1 MSLTIVHVLACF
13 CVNHHVSMSNMT
25 IIMALTYL
33 TRQCHLMS
41 NMLIN
46 IPLTCLKCQKLCHL
60 HVQHISII
68 MPLTCQSSCHK
79 IVKHVNQHVTK
90 LSNMSIIIPLT
101 CYFVLH
107 VNLYCN
113 LGWIFYSFEH
123 KKWRFS
129 DFPSDIEI
137 HVCSL
142 HCFEIVT
149 KLIFEAFRH
158 VKDAEGLSLH
168 NPPLNTKGCVA
179 VAFCIHCRPMMFICS
194 QINTEAHVWQK
205 NVDCRLG

>member
-1 MSLTIVHVLACF
+1 MSKMSEIVSFTCPTYI
-13 CVNHHVSMSNMT
+13 NHHATHM
-25 IIMALTYL
+25 
-33 TRQCHLMS
+33 
-41 NMLIN
+41 
-46 IPLTCLKCQKLCHL
+46 
-60 HVQHISII
+60 SII
-68 MPLTCQSSCHK
+68 MSQNCQ
-79 IVKHVNQHVTK
+79 T
-90 LSNMSIIIPLT
+90 SIIIPLT
-101 CYFVLH
+101 CYFVLP

-113 LGWIFYSFEH
+113 LAWIFYSFEH
-123 KKWRFS
+123 KKSRFS